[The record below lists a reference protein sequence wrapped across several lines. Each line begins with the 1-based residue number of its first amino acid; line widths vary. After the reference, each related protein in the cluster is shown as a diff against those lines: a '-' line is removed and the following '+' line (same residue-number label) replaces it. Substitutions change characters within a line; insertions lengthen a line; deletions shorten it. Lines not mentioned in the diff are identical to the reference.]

1 MDLNLDEKTR
11 RAFEQGLEHIRIAQM
26 WKDEQ
31 DEQKRTQELKNAI
44 KSFEDV
50 ISKAPE
56 FDRGWVEMAQA
67 YFELHN
73 YDLAKFLLNKALTHT
88 PRSVIALNAMGH
100 LLEKLGLLAE
110 AARVYS
116 RAHRIDSNAGFDKKQ
131 QQALDRVIEHKDG
144 IPKLPDTEVLLHQIL
159 STSFAWNGTEVTHA
173 AITLTRQRILCIGKK
188 TPDQGLQPK
197 RLTRRRPPSWRGP
210 SYKEVSDLQAIVPL
224 ATIEH
229 VHKVQFGSRIAIH
242 VWDRDENHLV
252 FPNLLETDIEAILS
266 FLEERQ
272 IEIGEVKAKLC
283 SFLLVMFISSLLL
296 SLFLFL
302 KI

>member
-11 RAFEQGLEHIRIAQM
+11 RAFEEGLEHMRIAHM

-31 DEQKRTQELKNAI
+31 DEQIKTREVKNAI
-44 KSFEDV
+44 KSFEYV
-50 ISKAPE
+50 VSKAPE

-67 YFELHN
+67 YLELHD

-88 PRSVIALNAMGH
+88 PRSIIALSTMGH

-131 QQALDRVIEHKDG
+131 QQALERVIEHKG
-144 IPKLPDTEVLLHQIL
+144 GVPKLPDTEALLHQIL

-173 AITLTRQRILCIGKK
+173 TITLTRQRILCIGKK
-188 TPDQGLQPK
+188 ASDQGMRPK
-197 RLTRRRPPSWRGP
+197 RLKRKLPPSWRGP
-210 SYKEVSDLQAIVPL
+210 DYKEASNLQAIVPL

-229 VHKVQFGSRIAIH
+229 VHKVRFGSRIAIH

-252 FPNLLETDIEAILS
+252 FPDLLETDIEAILS
-266 FLEERQ
+266 FLGERQ
-272 IEIGEVKAKLC
+272 IEIGEIKAKLC
-283 SFLLVMFISSLLL
+283 SILFLMFISSLLL

-302 KI
+302 